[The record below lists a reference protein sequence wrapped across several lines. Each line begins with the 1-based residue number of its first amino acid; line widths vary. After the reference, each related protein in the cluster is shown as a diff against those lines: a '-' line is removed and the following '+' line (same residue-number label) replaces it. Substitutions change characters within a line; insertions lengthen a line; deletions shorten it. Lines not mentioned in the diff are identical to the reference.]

1 MPRPVLEDDVIRILL
16 VEQMALFRG
25 ALAFVLSVEEDME
38 VICDLAGIDN
48 VVNMARAV
56 QPDVAV
62 IDIDLF
68 AGGAVAVVQE
78 LNETAPECAV
88 LVLASGDSPGTVR
101 GALDT
106 HVRGFI
112 GKDTVPSQLV
122 GYIRRVAN
130 GEPVVID
137 PDLAVAALG
146 ARRNPLTA
154 REREVIRQAASGVP
168 FAEIALQMH
177 LSVGTVRNYMSTI
190 IRKTGGRNRWEAVHI
205 ATHAGWL

>member
-1 MPRPVLEDDVIRILL
+1 MIRILL
-16 VEQMALFRG
+16 VEQMALLRG
-25 ALAFVLSVEEDME
+25 ALAFVLSAEEDIE
-38 VICDLAGIDN
+38 VICDLSGTDD

-68 AGGAVAVVQE
+68 AGGAVGVVQE
-78 LNETAPECAV
+78 IAETAPHCAV

-101 GALDT
+101 SALDT

-112 GKDTVPSQLV
+112 GKDTAPSQFVRYL
-122 GYIRRVAN
+122 RRVAN
-130 GEPVVID
+130 GEQVVID
-137 PDLAVAALG
+137 PTLAVAALG

-154 REREVIRQAASGVP
+154 REREVIRHAASGVP

-177 LSVGTVRNYMSTI
+177 LSAGTVRNYMSRI
-190 IRKTGGRNRWEAVHI
+190 IHKTGGRNRWEAVHI
-205 ATHAGWL
+205 ATDAGWL

>member
-1 MPRPVLEDDVIRILL
+1 VPRPVLEDDVIRILL

-25 ALAFVLSVEEDME
+25 ALAFVLSAEEDID
-38 VICDLAGIDN
+38 VVCDLSGTDDM
-48 VVNMARAV
+48 VNMARAV

-88 LVLASGDSPGTVR
+88 LVLASGDSPGTIR
-101 GALDT
+101 SALGT

-112 GKDTVPSQLV
+112 GKDTAPGQLV
-122 GYIRRVAN
+122 RYVRRVAN

-154 REREVIRQAASGVP
+154 RERDMIRQAASGVP
-168 FAEIALQMH
+168 FAQIASQMH
-177 LSVGTVRNYMSTI
+177 LSVGTVRNYMSRI
-190 IRKTGGRNRWEAVHI
+190 IRKTGGRNRSEAVHI
-205 ATHAGWL
+205 ATDEGWL